1 MGGSV
6 NSADGGG
13 GEGVTSADMVE
24 DAREGDEGGK
34 GEGLEREGKRGMVAR
49 RRGW

>member
-1 MGGSV
+1 M

-13 GEGVTSADMVE
+13 GEGVTSADMVR

-34 GEGLEREGKRGMVAR
+34 GEGLEREGERRMVAG